1 MKTRKEMEK
10 FKIELMSTLKT
21 TDKPYYGLSLENLVL
36 NNQTFEDEFKNKHI
50 VTDTMLRKIEIPTT
64 KLNLCKLRITKTF

>member
-10 FKIELMSTLKT
+10 FKIELMSALKT

-36 NNQTFEDEFKNKHI
+36 NNQMFEHKSKNKYFVADI
-50 VTDTMLRKIEIPTT
+50 MLRKLEILTT
-64 KLNLCKLRITKTF
+64 KPNLFKLRIAKIF

>member
-10 FKIELMSTLKT
+10 FKIELMSALKT

-36 NNQTFEDEFKNKHI
+36 NN
-50 VTDTMLRKIEIPTT
+50 
-64 KLNLCKLRITKTF
+64 

>member
-10 FKIELMSTLKT
+10 FKIELMSALKT

-36 NNQTFEDEFKNKHI
+36 NNQMFEHKSKNKYFVADI
-50 VTDTMLRKIEIPTT
+50 MLRKLEI
-64 KLNLCKLRITKTF
+64 LITKPN

>member
-10 FKIELMSTLKT
+10 FKIELMSALKT

-36 NNQTFEDEFKNKHI
+36 NNQMFEDEFKNKHI
-50 VTDTMLRKIEIPTT
+50 VAYTMLRKLEMPTT
-64 KLNLCKLRITKTF
+64 KPNQSKLIITKTF

>member
-50 VTDTMLRKIEIPTT
+50 VTDTMLRKIEILTT
-64 KLNLCKLRITKTF
+64 KPNRFKLRITKTF

>member
-1 MKTRKEMEK
+1 MEK
-10 FKIELMSTLKT
+10 FKIELMSALKT

-36 NNQTFEDEFKNKHI
+36 NNQTFENKSKNKDI
-50 VTDTMLRKIEIPTT
+50 VANTMLRKLEISTT

>member
-10 FKIELMSTLKT
+10 FKIELMSALKT

-36 NNQTFEDEFKNKHI
+36 NNQTFENKSKNKDI
-50 VTDTMLRKIEIPTT
+50 VANTMLRKLEISTT

>member
-10 FKIELMSTLKT
+10 FKIELMSALKT